1 MENKYIWNVSDILI
15 IIFFLLYLKLNMF
28 IFIIITIIKNRAYQ
42 NKSTLYNN
50 TDFNIIKVIYS
61 WNLELCIA

>member
-1 MENKYIWNVSDILI
+1 MSDILI
-15 IIFFLLYLKLNMF
+15 IIVFLLYLKLNMF
-28 IFIIITIIKNRAYQ
+28 IFIIITIIKNRVYQ

-61 WNLELCIA
+61 